1 MSFREITM
9 QDVRE
14 VLRRHQA
21 GQSARQI
28 ARETGLDRKTVGRYL
43 EQAEEHGLEPQ
54 TAVTDEVAGAVG
66 KRVQAR
72 PVPAPSEA
80 WLALAGRRGQIEAW
94 LDGEPALRLIRVHEL
109 LARDGVMVGYTT
121 LRRFASREL
130 GWRKQAPTV
139 RLDDPPPGQEAQIDF
154 GLMGTVA
161 DAEGKARRVWALIV
175 TLSSSRYM
183 HVWPTFTQTVEDV
196 CAGLDAA
203 WRFFGGVPKHV
214 VLDNASSMVVRANK
228 TDPTLNRAFR
238 DYTEARRIFAD
249 TARVRHPR
257 DKARVENQVPYVR
270 ERWFAGEVFA
280 ADMVEMRRHAQ
291 VWCREVAGARV
302 HGTTRQVPHDV
313 YERDER
319 PHMQP
324 APASPFDVP
333 HWSEPKV
340 HPDHHVQVLKAL
352 YSVPT
357 RYIGKTLDARADR
370 SSVRLYLGTEL
381 IKAHPRK
388 AAGQRSTDPKD
399 FPPGKAPWALRDVD
413 AVLRSAREH
422 GAQIGLF
429 AERLLD
435 GPVPWLKLRQAYG
448 LLRLCD
454 RYGQDRVNA
463 LCARALAF
471 AVIDVPRLEGMLKD
485 ARRTEDA
492 AVATG
497 RVIAL
502 PARFARDASAFA
514 TRTTV
519 ADRDQRTDSQDGGER

>member
-9 QDVRE
+9 QDIRE
-14 VLRRHQA
+14 LLRRRQA
-21 GQSARQI
+21 GQSARRI

-43 EQAEEHGLEPQ
+43 EQATEGGVTVQ
-54 TAVTDEVAGAVG
+54 AAVTDEVAGAVG
-66 KRVQAR
+66 RGVQER
-72 PVPAPSEA
+72 PLPAPSEA
-80 WLALAGRRGQIEAW
+80 WLALVGRRAQIEAW
-94 LDGEPALRLIRVHEL
+94 LEGHPPLRLIRVHEL
-109 LARDGVMVGYTT
+109 LAREGVTVGYTT

-130 GWRKQAPTV
+130 GWRKQTPTV
-139 RLDDPPPGQEAQIDF
+139 RLNDPPAGQEAQIDF
-154 GLMGTVA
+154 GLMSTVM
-161 DAEGKARRVWALIV
+161 DAEGKRRRVWALIV

-183 HVWPTFTQTVEDV
+183 HVWPTFTQTVDDV

-214 VLDNASSMVVRANK
+214 ILDNASSMVIRASK

-238 DYTEARRIFAD
+238 DYTEARKIFAD
-249 TARVRHPR
+249 TARARTPK

-270 ERWFAGEVFA
+270 ERCFAGEVFT
-280 ADMVEMRRHAQ
+280 ADLGVIRRHAET
-291 VWCREVAGARV
+291 WCRDLAGARV
-302 HGTTRQVPHDV
+302 HGTTRQVPRQV
-313 YERDER
+313 YERDEL

-324 APASPFDVP
+324 PPATAFDVP
-333 HWSEPKV
+333 QWCDPKV

-370 SSVRLYLGTEL
+370 SSVRLYLGSEL
-381 IKAHPRK
+381 IKMHPRK

-413 AVLRSAREH
+413 AVVRSAREQ
-422 GAQIGLF
+422 GAHVGAF
-429 AERLLD
+429 TERLLG
-435 GPVPWLKLRQAYG
+435 GPVPWIKLRQAYG
-448 LLRLCD
+448 LLRLCQ

-471 AVIDVPRLEGMLKD
+471 EVIDVRRIEGMLKD

-492 AVATG
+492 AVGTG

-514 TRTTV
+514 TRAV
-519 ADRDQRTDSQDGGER
+519 TDGQHDDGGER

>member
-14 VLRRHQA
+14 LLRRHEA
-21 GQSARQI
+21 GQSARRI
-28 ARETGLDRKTVGRYL
+28 AREMGVDRKTVGRYL
-43 EQAEEHGLEPQ
+43 EAAEKLE
-54 TAVTDEVAGAVG
+54 TATTTVTDEVAGQVG
-66 KRVQAR
+66 RRVQAR
-72 PVPAPSEA
+72 PAPAPSEA
-80 WLALAGRRGQIEAW
+80 WRALEARRAQVSDW
-94 LDGEPALRLIRVHEL
+94 LGGERPLRLVRIHEL
-109 LARDGVMVGYTT
+109 LARDGLTVGYTT

-130 GWRKQAPTV
+130 EWRKQTPTV
-139 RLDDPPPGQEAQIDF
+139 RLDDPPPGQEAQVDF
-154 GLMGTVA
+154 GLMGTIA
-161 DAEGKARRVWALIV
+161 DGDGRQRRLWALIV
-175 TLSSSRYM
+175 TLSTSRYM
-183 HVWPTFTQTVEDV
+183 YVHPTLTQTVADV

-214 VLDNASSMVVRANK
+214 ILDNASAMVVRASA
-228 TDPTLNRAFR
+228 TAPGLNRAFR
-238 DYTEARRIFAD
+238 DYTEARGVFAD
-249 TARVRHPR
+249 TARVRHPK

-270 ERWFAGEVFA
+270 ERWFAGESFGPDLGAV
-280 ADMVEMRRHAQ
+280 RQHAET
-291 VWCREVAGARV
+291 WCRDVAGARV
-302 HGTTRQVPHDV
+302 HGTTRQVPREA

-319 PHMQP
+319 PHMQA
-324 APASPFDVP
+324 APDAPYDVP
-333 HWSEPKV
+333 HWCSPKV

-357 RYIGKTLDARADR
+357 RYIGKTLEARADR
-370 SSVRLYLGTEL
+370 TTVRLYLSAEL

-388 AAGQRSTDPKD
+388 APGQRSTDPKD
-399 FPPGKAPWALRDVD
+399 FPPGKAAWALRDVD
-413 AVLRSAREH
+413 SVVASARER
-422 GAQIGLF
+422 GTRVGDF
-429 AERLLD
+429 ASRLLG

-448 LLRLCD
+448 LLRLCE

-471 AVIDVPRLEGMLKD
+471 EVIDVPRLEGMLKD

-514 TRTTV
+514 TRTTAV
-519 ADRDQRTDSQDGGER
+519 SDEGGER

>member
-9 QDVRE
+9 RDARE
-14 VLRRHQA
+14 VLRRRQA
-21 GQSARQI
+21 GQSARRI
-28 ARETGLDRKTVGRYL
+28 ARETGLDRKTVGRYFD
-43 EQAEEHGLEPQ
+43 QADERGVGPHA
-54 TAVTDEVAGAVG
+54 TVTDEIAGAVG
-66 KRVQAR
+66 KQVQAR
-72 PVPAPSEA
+72 PAPTPSEA
-80 WLALAGRRGQIEAW
+80 WNTLTGRRAQIEAW
-94 LDGEPALRLIRVHEL
+94 LGTEPPLRLVRVHEL
-109 LARDGVMVGYTT
+109 LARDGVAVGYTT

-130 GWRKQAPTV
+130 GWRKQTPTV

-161 DAEGKARRVWALIV
+161 DSDGKARRVWVLIV

-183 HVWPTFTQTVEDV
+183 HVWPSFTQTVEDV

-203 WRFFGGVPKHV
+203 WRFFGGVPRHV
-214 VLDNASSMVVRANK
+214 VLDNASSMVIRASK

-238 DYTEARRIFAD
+238 DYTDARRIFAD

-270 ERWFAGEVFA
+270 ERWFAGEVFT
-280 ADMVEMRRHAQ
+280 ADLAELRRHAEA
-291 VWCREVAGARV
+291 WCRDVAGARV
-302 HGTTRQVPHDV
+302 HGTTRQVPRDV
-313 YERDER
+313 YDRDER
-319 PHMQP
+319 SHMQP
-324 APASPFDVP
+324 APETPFDVP
-333 HWSEPKV
+333 HWSGPKV

-357 RYIGKTLDARADR
+357 RYIGRTLDARADR

-381 IKAHPRK
+381 IKMHPRK

-413 AVLRSAREH
+413 AALRSAREQ
-422 GAQIGLF
+422 GAQVGAF
-429 AERLLD
+429 AERLLG
-435 GPVPWLKLRQAYG
+435 GPVPWIKLRQAYG

-471 AVIDVPRLEGMLKD
+471 GVIDVPRLEGMFKD

-502 PARFARDASAFA
+502 PAGFARDASAFA
-514 TRTTV
+514 TRTAG
-519 ADRDQRTDSQDGGER
+519 ADRVETTDGQDGGER

>member
-14 VLRRHQA
+14 LLRRHEA
-21 GQSARQI
+21 GQSARRI
-28 ARETGLDRKTVGRYL
+28 AREMGVDRKTVGRYL
-43 EQAEEHGLEPQ
+43 EAALKVG
-54 TAVTDEVAGAVG
+54 TATATVTDEVAGQVG
-66 KRVQAR
+66 RRVQAR
-72 PVPAPSEA
+72 PAPTPSEA
-80 WLALAGRRGQIEAW
+80 WRALEGRRSQISDW
-94 LDGEPALRLIRVHEL
+94 LGGERPLRLVRIHEL
-109 LARDGVMVGYTT
+109 LARDGLTVGYTT

-130 GWRKQAPTV
+130 EWRKQTPTV
-139 RLDDPPPGQEAQIDF
+139 RLDDPPPGQEAQVDF
-154 GLMGTVA
+154 GLMGTVT
-161 DAEGKARRVWALIV
+161 DGDGRQRRLWALIV
-175 TLSSSRYM
+175 TLSTSRYM
-183 HVWPTFTQTVEDV
+183 YVYPTLTQTVADV

-214 VLDNASSMVVRANK
+214 ILDNASAMVVRASA
-228 TDPTLNRAFR
+228 TAPGLNRAFR
-238 DYTEARRIFAD
+238 DYTEARGIFAD
-249 TARVRHPR
+249 TARVRHPK

-270 ERWFAGEVFA
+270 ERWFAGESFGPDLGA
-280 ADMVEMRRHAQ
+280 IRRHAEA
-291 VWCREVAGARV
+291 WCRDVAGARV
-302 HGTTRQVPHDV
+302 HGTTRQVPRDA

-324 APASPFDVP
+324 APDAPYDVP
-333 HWSEPKV
+333 HWCSPKV

-357 RYIGKTLDARADR
+357 RYIGKTVEARADR
-370 SSVRLYLGTEL
+370 STVRLYLGAEL

-388 AAGQRSTDPKD
+388 ASGQRSTDPRD
-399 FPPGKAPWALRDVD
+399 FPPGKAAWALRDVD
-413 AVLRSAREH
+413 AVLASARER
-422 GAQIGLF
+422 GTQVGDF
-429 AERLLD
+429 AARLLG

-454 RYGQDRVNA
+454 RHGQDRVNA

-471 AVIDVPRLEGMLKD
+471 DVIDVPRLEGMLKD

-514 TRTTV
+514 TRT
-519 ADRDQRTDSQDGGER
+519 AASSEHASDEGGER

>member
-1 MSFREITM
+1 M

-14 VLRRHQA
+14 LLRRHEA
-21 GQSARQI
+21 GQSARRI
-28 ARETGLDRKTVGRYL
+28 AREMGLDRKTVGRYL
-43 EQAEEHGLEPQ
+43 AEAKGLDLSAPR
-54 TAVTDEVAGAVG
+54 VTDEIAGAVG
-66 KRVQAR
+66 RRVQER
-72 PVPAPSEA
+72 PAPAPSEA
-80 WLALAGRRGQIEAW
+80 WRALDARRAQISAW
-94 LDGEPALRLIRVHEL
+94 LECERPLRLVRIHEL
-109 LARDGVMVGYTT
+109 LARDGLTVGYTT

-130 GWRKQAPTV
+130 EWRKRTPTV

-154 GLMGTVA
+154 GLMGTVVGA
-161 DAEGKARRVWALIV
+161 DGRARRLWALIV
-175 TLSSSRYM
+175 MLSSSRYM
-183 HVWPTFTQTVEDV
+183 YVHPTLTQTVDDI

-203 WRFFGGVPKHV
+203 WRFFDGVPKHV
-214 VLDNASSMVVRANK
+214 VLDNASSMVVRASA
-228 TDPTLNRAFR
+228 TDPGLNRAFR
-238 DYTEARRIFAD
+238 DYTEARGVFAD
-249 TARVRHPR
+249 TARVRHPK

-270 ERWFAGEVFA
+270 ERWFAGESFG
-280 ADMVEMRRHAQ
+280 ADLVDIRRHAQ
-291 VWCREVAGARV
+291 AWCRDVAGARV
-302 HGTTRQVPHDV
+302 HGTTRQVPRDV

-324 APASPFDVP
+324 APATPFDVP
-333 HWSEPKV
+333 HWCSPKV

-352 YSVPT
+352 YSAPT
-357 RYIGKTLDARADR
+357 RYIGKTLEARADR
-370 SSVRLYLGTEL
+370 TSVRLYLGTEL
-381 IKAHPRK
+381 LKVHPRK

-399 FPPGKAPWALRDVD
+399 FPPGKAAWALRDVD
-413 AVLRSAREH
+413 AVVASARER
-422 GAQIGLF
+422 GAQVGAF
-429 AERLLD
+429 AERLLG

-471 AVIDVPRLEGMLKD
+471 GVIDVPRLEGMLKD

-514 TRTTV
+514 TRG
-519 ADRDQRTDSQDGGER
+519 AAQDHERATDDGGER

>member
-14 VLRRHQA
+14 LLRRREA
-21 GQSARQI
+21 GQSARRI
-28 ARETGLDRKTVGRYL
+28 AREMGMDRKTVGRYL
-43 EQAEEHGLEPQ
+43 AEAQSLEPPA
-54 TAVTDEVAGAVG
+54 TTVTDEVAGAVG
-66 KRVQAR
+66 RRVQAR
-72 PVPAPSEA
+72 PAPAPSEA
-80 WLALAGRRGQIEAW
+80 WRTLEARRAQISGW
-94 LDGEPALRLIRVHEL
+94 LDGEPPLRLVRIHEL
-109 LARDGVMVGYTT
+109 LARDGLKVGYTT

-130 GWRKQAPTV
+130 EWRKRAPTV

-154 GLMGTVA
+154 GLMGTVT
-161 DAEGKARRVWALIV
+161 DSDGRRRRLWALIV

-183 HVWPTFTQTVEDV
+183 YVHPTFTQTVEDV

-203 WRFFGGVPKHV
+203 WRFFEGVPKHV
-214 VLDNASSMVVRANK
+214 VLDNASAMVVRASA
-228 TDPTLNRAFR
+228 TDPGLNRAFR
-238 DYTEARRIFAD
+238 DYTEARGLFAD
-249 TARVRHPR
+249 TARVRHPK

-270 ERWFAGEVFA
+270 ERWFAGEVFSP
-280 ADMVEMRRHAQ
+280 DLVEIRRHAQ
-291 VWCREVAGARV
+291 TWCREVAGARV
-302 HGTTRQVPHDV
+302 HGTTRQVPREA

-319 PHMQP
+319 ARMQP
-324 APASPFDVP
+324 APAAPYDVP
-333 HWSEPKV
+333 HWCSPKV

-357 RYIGKTLDARADR
+357 RYIGKTLEARADR
-370 SSVRLYLGTEL
+370 ASVRLYLGAEL

-399 FPPGKAPWALRDVD
+399 FPPGKAAWALRDVD
-413 AVLRSAREH
+413 AVVGSARER
-422 GAQIGLF
+422 GAQIGAF
-429 AERLLD
+429 AARLLG

-471 AVIDVPRLEGMLKD
+471 DVIDVPRLEGMLKD
-485 ARRTEDA
+485 TRRTKDA
-492 AVATG
+492 AVVTG

-502 PARFARDASAFA
+502 PARFARDPSAFA
-514 TRTTV
+514 TR
-519 ADRDQRTDSQDGGER
+519 AAASDGEHATDEGGER

>member
-1 MSFREITM
+1 M

-14 VLRRHQA
+14 VLRRWQA
-21 GQSARQI
+21 GQSARHI
-28 ARETGLDRKTVGRYL
+28 ARETGIDRKTVGRYL
-43 EQAEEHGLEPQ
+43 VQAR
-54 TAVTDEVAGAVG
+54 TARVETVPVTDETAGAVG
-66 KRVQAR
+66 RRVQHR
-72 PVPAPSEA
+72 PLPPPSEQ
-80 WLALAGRRGQIEAW
+80 WRALAAHQSRMETW
-94 LDGEPALRLIRVHEL
+94 LSGERPLRLVRVHEL
-109 LARDGVMVGYTT
+109 LAREGVQVGYTT
-121 LRRFASREL
+121 LRRFARREL
-130 GWRKQAPTV
+130 GWHKRTPTV

-154 GLMGTVA
+154 GLMGSVPG
-161 DAEGKARRVWALIV
+161 AEGKTRRLWALIV

-183 HVWPTFTQTVEDV
+183 YVYPTFTQTVEDV

-203 WRFFGGVPKHV
+203 WRFFCGVPKHV
-214 VLDNASSMVVRANK
+214 VLDNASSMVVRASK

-238 DYTEARRIFAD
+238 DYTEARSIFAD
-249 TARVRHPR
+249 TARVQRPQ

-270 ERWFAGEVFA
+270 ERWFAGETFS
-280 ADMVEMRRHAQ
+280 ADLVEIRRHAES
-291 VWCREVAGARV
+291 WCRDVAGARV
-302 HGTTRQVPHDV
+302 HGTTRQVPRNV

-324 APASPFDVP
+324 APATAFDVP
-333 HWSEPKV
+333 HWSSQKV

-370 SSVRLYLGTEL
+370 ASVRLYFGTEL

-388 AAGQRSTDPKD
+388 APGQRSTDPKD
-399 FPPGKAPWALRDVD
+399 FPPGKAAWALRDVD
-413 AVLRSAREH
+413 AVVANAREQ
-422 GAQIGLF
+422 GAHVGTF
-429 AERLLD
+429 AERLLA

-454 RYGQDRVNA
+454 RYGRDRVNA

-485 ARRTEDA
+485 ARRSEDA
-492 AVATG
+492 GAATG

-502 PARFARDASAFA
+502 PARFARDASTFA
-514 TRTTV
+514 TRSAPTPHEHI
-519 ADRDQRTDSQDGGER
+519 AGDDGGKR

>member
-1 MSFREITM
+1 MSFREIKM

-14 VLRRHQA
+14 VLRRRQA
-21 GQSARQI
+21 GQSARRI

-43 EQAEEHGLEPQ
+43 DQANEHGLELKA
-54 TAVTDEVAGAVG
+54 AVTDEIAGAVG
-66 KRVQAR
+66 KQVQAR
-72 PVPAPSEA
+72 PLPPPSEA
-80 WLALAGRRGQIEAW
+80 WQTLTGRRAQIEAW
-94 LDGEPALRLIRVHEL
+94 LEGEPPLRLVRVHEL
-109 LARDGVMVGYTT
+109 LAREGVAVGYTT

-139 RLDDPPPGQEAQIDF
+139 RLDDPPLGQEAQIDF
-154 GLMGTVA
+154 GLMGTVT
-161 DAEGKARRVWALIV
+161 DPGGKPRRVWALIV

-203 WRFFGGVPKHV
+203 WRFFGGVPKHII
-214 VLDNASSMVVRANK
+214 LDNASSMVVRASK

-238 DYTEARRIFAD
+238 DYTDARHVFAD

-270 ERWFAGEVFA
+270 ERWFAGEVFT
-280 ADMVEMRRHAQ
+280 ADLTEIRRHAQ
-291 VWCREVAGARV
+291 VWCCDVAGARV
-302 HGTTRQVPHDV
+302 HGTTRQVPRDV
-313 YERDER
+313 YNRDER
-319 PHMQP
+319 SQMQP
-324 APASPFDVP
+324 APATPFDVP

-357 RYIGKTLDARADR
+357 RYIGKVLDARADR

-381 IKAHPRK
+381 IKVHPRK
-388 AAGQRSTDPKD
+388 AAGQRSTDPND
-399 FPPGKAPWALRDVD
+399 FPPGKAAWALRDVD
-413 AVLRSAREH
+413 AVLRSAREQ
-422 GAQIGLF
+422 GAQVGAF
-429 AERLLD
+429 AERLLG
-435 GPVPWLKLRQAYG
+435 GPVPWIKLRQAYQ

-471 AVIDVPRLEGMLKD
+471 GVIDVPRLEGMLKD
-485 ARRTEDA
+485 ARKTEDA

-502 PARFARDASAFA
+502 PARFARDVSAFA
-514 TRTTV
+514 TRIAV
-519 ADRDQRTDSQDGGER
+519 VDHGQHTDGQDGGER

>member
-14 VLRRHQA
+14 LLRRHEA
-21 GQSARQI
+21 GQSARRI
-28 ARETGLDRKTVGRYL
+28 AREMGLDRKTVGRYL
-43 EQAEEHGLEPQ
+43 EAAQKLK
-54 TAVTDEVAGAVG
+54 TATATVTDEVAGQVG
-66 KRVQAR
+66 RRVQAR
-72 PVPAPSEA
+72 PAPAPSEA
-80 WLALAGRRGQIEAW
+80 WRALEARRTQISEW
-94 LDGEPALRLIRVHEL
+94 LGGERPLRLVRIHEL
-109 LARDGVMVGYTT
+109 LARDGLTVGYTT

-130 GWRKQAPTV
+130 EWRKQTPTV
-139 RLDDPPPGQEAQIDF
+139 RLDDPPPGQEAQVDF
-154 GLMGTVA
+154 GLMGTVT
-161 DAEGKARRVWALIV
+161 DGEGRHRRLWALIV
-175 TLSSSRYM
+175 TLSTSRYM
-183 HVWPTFTQTVEDV
+183 YVYPTLTQTVVDV

-214 VLDNASSMVVRANK
+214 VLDNASAMVVRASA
-228 TDPTLNRAFR
+228 TAPGLNRAFR
-238 DYTEARRIFAD
+238 DYTEARGVFAD
-249 TARVRHPR
+249 TARVRHPK

-270 ERWFAGEVFA
+270 ERWFAGESFGSDLGA
-280 ADMVEMRRHAQ
+280 IRRHAET
-291 VWCREVAGARV
+291 WCREVAGARV
-302 HGTTRQVPHDV
+302 HGTTRQVPRDA

-319 PHMQP
+319 PHMQS
-324 APASPFDVP
+324 APEAPYDVP
-333 HWSEPKV
+333 HWCSPKV

-357 RYIGKTLDARADR
+357 RYIGKTLEARADR
-370 SSVRLYLGTEL
+370 TTVRLYLAAEM

-388 AAGQRSTDPKD
+388 APGQRSTDPKD
-399 FPPGKAPWALRDVD
+399 FPPGKAAWALRDVD
-413 AVLRSAREH
+413 AVVASARER
-422 GAQIGLF
+422 GTQVGDF
-429 AERLLD
+429 AARLLG

-471 AVIDVPRLEGMLKD
+471 EVIDVPRLEGMLKD

-514 TRTTV
+514 TRPATS
-519 ADRDQRTDSQDGGER
+519 DRASDEGGER